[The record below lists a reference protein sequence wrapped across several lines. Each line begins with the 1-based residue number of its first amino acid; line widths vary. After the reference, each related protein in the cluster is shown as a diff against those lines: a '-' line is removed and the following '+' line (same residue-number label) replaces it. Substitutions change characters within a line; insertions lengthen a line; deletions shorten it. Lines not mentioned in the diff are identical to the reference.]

1 MVRPSMLNAK
11 QVLVTVGTP
20 CALSAV
26 GSTETHRALV
36 NQDPRAIAFAAADA
50 GLVVVDPA
58 SPAAEPRFS
67 SAADGTPMTA
77 TQIES
82 AWGDK
87 LRAGM
92 GIRQIP
98 RDQLPAHVLS
108 DIAAPLPHD
117 LEQGRLRRMA
127 GIRFEDIRGSA
138 LKDMFGLFDDDPR
151 IGPSL
156 QTQLFLY
163 AGLGALASL
172 PKPLSALVPEPQRFR
187 IAAACAFHG
196 VEAVSH
202 WQLGMQPRAER
213 VADKASDKFA
223 FRLAGALASH
233 GPGLVNAML
242 SPAFNLSRVMRNPA
256 LLDDLRQP
264 GTPLRRVPQT
274 PLTSMGACASA
285 TIALCEIAPQ
295 MMLNYPGHIAPEI
308 VLWTGADAVLRP
320 DYTVLEAFGVGAMM
334 SCDKLNALNA
344 GRSDS
349 ERRGV
354 SEALAPFDV
363 DAQGTVVGNAGSGLI
378 VTTLDF
384 ALRNFLDITSIVVGW
399 GQSGETGGKGHF
411 AGVGFGGENA
421 LITALQMAQ
430 EGHGYGVADFGH
442 LVAHATGTR
451 TNSKTDL
458 ATTHTARQAVAD
470 AQGFRGRLPTMTV
483 GAPKALGDGHS
494 MGETG
499 LKAMGEA
506 MHYVLGNATVGI
518 PTLRRADPDL
528 GEAAAFF
535 SLQRGPVAGNADGG
549 ALSATQG
556 FGGYDGAVA
565 IRAAH
570 ADAFARYSYDD
581 KRVVDAYLERWG
593 GLRRE
598 RIEREARWRRTEG
611 FARLLAEEHRWS
623 GAQG

>member
-1 MVRPSMLNAK
+1 MLLNAK

-20 CALSAV
+20 CSLSAV

-36 NQDPRAIAFAAADA
+36 NQDPRALAFAAAD
-50 GLVVVDPA
+50 GGFVNVDPA
-58 SPAAEPRFS
+58 SPAAEPQFFD
-67 SAADGTPMTA
+67 AATA
-77 TQIES
+77 APLSVAAIE
-82 AWGDK
+82 ARWGQQ
-87 LRAGM
+87 LRAHM

-98 RDQLPAHVLS
+98 PELMPEHLIS
-108 DIAAPLPHD
+108 DIAAPLPHR
-117 LEQGRLRRMA
+117 LEQGRLRELA
-127 GIRFEDIRGSA
+127 GIRFEDIRGSSF
-138 LKDMFGLFDDDPR
+138 KDMFGLFEDDPR

-163 AGLGALASL
+163 AGLGALAAL
-172 PKPLSALVPEPQRFR
+172 PKPLSQLLPEPHRFR
-187 IAAACAFHG
+187 VAAACAFHG
-196 VEAVSH
+196 VESVSH

-213 VADKASDKFA
+213 VADKVSDKFA

-233 GPGLVNAML
+233 GPGMINAML

-256 LLDDLRQP
+256 LLEELKQP

-274 PLTSMGACASA
+274 PLTSMGACASS

-295 MMLNYPGHIAPEI
+295 IMLTYPGHVRPEL

-320 DYTVLEAFGVGAMM
+320 DFTVLEAFGVGAMM
-334 SCDKLNALNA
+334 SRAKLDAVNQP
-344 GRSDS
+344 RSAD
-349 ERRGV
+349 EKRTV

-363 DAQGTVVGNAGSGLI
+363 DAQGTVVGNAGSGLLI
-378 VTTLDF
+378 TTLDF
-384 ALRNFLDITSIVVGW
+384 ALRNFLDITSIIVGW

-421 LITALQMAQ
+421 LISALQMAH
-430 EGHGYGVADFGH
+430 EGHGYGVSDFRH
-442 LVAHATGTR
+442 FVAHATGTR

-458 ATTHTARQAVAD
+458 STTHTARLAAAG
-470 AQGFRGRLPTMTV
+470 AQGFAGVLPTMTV
-483 GAPKALGDGHS
+483 GAPKAIGDGHS

-506 MHYVLGNATVGI
+506 LHYVTGARSVGV
-518 PTLRRADPDL
+518 PTLRRPDPDL

-535 SLQRGPVAGNADGG
+535 SLQAGPVAGNPDGG

-556 FGGYDGAVA
+556 FGGYDGALAV
-565 IRAAH
+565 RAAH
-570 ADAFARYSYDD
+570 AEAFARYSYDD
-581 KRVVDAYLERWG
+581 KRILDAYLERWDS
-593 GLRRE
+593 LRRE
-598 RIEREARWRRTEG
+598 RVDREARWRRTLA
-611 FARLLAEEHRWS
+611 FPRLLAEEHRWP